1 MVAKAEITEINF
13 PTRMPGEILDGTIT
27 LLNVGDESTGPEG
40 GWFGVLIKTLWDG
53 AEYERIVYSSTASGE
68 FVVFTFHDLQGGIGT
83 MPVGYAEIEV
93 TGRTLLGDT
102 WSVDDVKRWDL
113 LEGAPPPLVELLLP
127 AISSAIAGTLAV
139 MWGLSP
145 G

>member
-1 MVAKAEITEINF
+1 MVVLAQITEINF
-13 PTRMPGEILDGTIT
+13 PTRMPGEIVDGTVNLTNI
-27 LLNVGDESTGPEG
+27 GDESTGPEA

-53 AEYERIVYSSTASGE
+53 AEYERIMYAATLPGETA
-68 FVVFTFHDLQGGIGT
+68 TFDFHSLQGGIGT

-127 AISSAIAGTLAV
+127 AISSAIVGTLAV